1 MSTPIRRVSPPKQ
14 QTLGPQPRPGL
25 GRLWQALGWAVV
37 VASLAVALVLAN
49 EDWTTTAAVL
59 TVAPGLALARWM
71 ILKGK
76 RLAARRAEDIL
87 AEDKRPPVLYLRSFR
102 DEDADKGPSG
112 VLRAGAATEA
122 KPLADSVIAW
132 GTREQ
137 EALAVLLRQV
147 GPYVAVGKPGEPIP
161 EVGAARMYLADDQ
174 WKARVGQLIDE
185 ASLVVVRAGA
195 TEGLRWEVG
204 QLVRRAR
211 PTSLLFV
218 LPANGRQYAGFRRW
232 ANEVLPRPLPESQ
245 PAERLLV
252 FGEDWQPSVL
262 PARRTLRLTLDPF
275 MRSNG
280 IVLEGS
286 VLGDVL
292 EHNSLR

>member
-1 MSTPIRRVSPPKQ
+1 MSTPARRVPPPER

-49 EDWTTTAAVL
+49 EDWTTSAAVL
-59 TVAPGLALARWM
+59 TVALGLALARWM

-76 RLAARRAEDIL
+76 RLAARRAEDVL

-102 DEDADKGPSG
+102 DEDADKGLSG
-112 VLRAGAATEA
+112 VLRSGAATDA
-122 KPLADSVIAW
+122 RPLADSVIAW

-161 EVGAARMYLADDQ
+161 EVGAARMYLSDDQ
-174 WKARVGQLIDE
+174 WQARVGRLIDE

-218 LPANGRQYAGFRRW
+218 LPANAKQYAGFRRW

-262 PARRTLRLTLDPF
+262 PARRTMRLTLEPF

-292 EHNSLR
+292 EHNSMR

>member
-1 MSTPIRRVSPPKQ
+1 MSTPTPRVAPPEQ

-37 VASLAVALVLAN
+37 LASLAVALVLAN
-49 EDWTTTAAVL
+49 EDWSTTAAVF

-76 RLAARRAEDIL
+76 RLAARRAEDVL

-102 DEDADKGPSG
+102 DEDADKGLSG
-112 VLRAGAATEA
+112 VLRSGAATDA

-161 EVGAARMYLADDQ
+161 EVGAARMYLPDDQ
-174 WKARVGQLIDE
+174 WQARVGQLIDE

-218 LPANGRQYAGFRRW
+218 LPANAKQYAGFRRW
-232 ANEVLPRPLPESQ
+232 ANEILPRLLPESQ

-262 PARRTLRLTLDPF
+262 PARRTMRLTLEPY
-275 MRSNG
+275 MRRNG
-280 IVLEGS
+280 IELEGS
-286 VLGDVL
+286 LLGDVL
-292 EHNSLR
+292 EHNSMR

>member
-1 MSTPIRRVSPPKQ
+1 
-14 QTLGPQPRPGL
+14 L
-25 GRLWQALGWAVV
+25 GRLWQALGWSLV

-49 EDWTTTAAVL
+49 EDWNTLLAGLA
-59 TVAPGLALARWM
+59 VAPPLSLARWM
-71 ILKGK
+71 ILRGK
-76 RLAARRAEDIL
+76 RLAAKRAEDVL
-87 AEDKRPPVLYLRSFR
+87 AEDSRPPVLYLRSFQ
-102 DEDADKGPSG
+102 DEDADKGLSG
-112 VLRAGAATEA
+112 VVRSGAATGA
-122 KPLADSVIAW
+122 RPLSESVIAW

-147 GPYVAVGKPGEPIP
+147 GPYVAVGKPGEPFP
-161 EVGAARMYLADDQ
+161 EVGAARMYLPDDQ
-174 WKARVGQLIDE
+174 WQARVAQLIDE
-185 ASLVVVRAGA
+185 ARLVVVRAGA

-211 PTSLLFV
+211 PKSLLFV
-218 LPANGRQYAGFRRW
+218 LPADGGQYSGFRRW

-252 FGEDWQPSVL
+252 FGEDWQPGML
-262 PARRTLRLTLDPF
+262 PACRTMRLTLEPF

-286 VLGDVL
+286 FLGDAI

>member
-1 MSTPIRRVSPPKQ
+1 MSSPARRVSQPQ
-14 QTLGPQPRPGL
+14 SLGPQPRPVL
-25 GRLWQALGWAVV
+25 GRLWQAIGWSVV
-37 VASLAVALVLAN
+37 VASLAAGMVAVNENEDLSTTIIVLVL
-49 EDWTTTAAVL
+49 
-59 TVAPGLALARWM
+59 APGLALARWM

-76 RLAARRAEDIL
+76 RLAAKRAEEVL
-87 AEDKRPPVLYLRSFR
+87 SEDGRPPVLYLRSFR
-102 DEDADKGPSG
+102 DEEADKGLAG
-112 VLRAGAATEA
+112 VLRSGAAAGAS
-122 KPLADSVIAW
+122 PMSHSVVPW

-161 EVGAARMYLADDQ
+161 EVGAARMYLPDDEWQ
-174 WKARVGQLIDE
+174 ARVGQLIDE
-185 ASLVVVRAGA
+185 ARLVVVRAGA

-218 LPANGRQYAGFRRW
+218 LPADAGHYAAFRRW

-275 MRSNG
+275 MRRSG
-280 IVLEGS
+280 IALEGS
-286 VLGDVL
+286 FLGDVL

>member
-1 MSTPIRRVSPPKQ
+1 MSTPTRRISPPEQ
-14 QTLGPQPRPGL
+14 PPLGPQARPGL
-25 GRLWQALGWAVV
+25 GRLWQALGWAVL

-49 EDWTTTAAVL
+49 EDWETTFAVL

-76 RLAARRAEDIL
+76 RLAAKRAEDIL
-87 AEDKRPPVLYLRSFR
+87 AEDRRPPVLYLRSFK
-102 DEDADKGPSG
+102 DEDADKGLGG
-112 VLRAGAATEA
+112 VLRSGAATDA
-122 KPLADSVIAW
+122 QPLAESVIAW

-147 GPYVAVGKPGEPIP
+147 GPYVAVGKPGEPMP
-161 EVGAARMYLADDQ
+161 EVGAARMYLSDDQ
-174 WKARVGQLIDE
+174 WQDRVGRLIDE
-185 ASLVVVRAGA
+185 ARLVVVRAGA

-204 QLVRRAR
+204 QLVRRR
-211 PTSLLFV
+211 PPTSLLVV
-218 LPANGRQYAGFRRW
+218 LPADAGQYAGFRRW
-232 ANEVLPRPLPESQ
+232 ANEVLPRPLPESR

-262 PARRTLRLTLDPF
+262 PVRRTLRLTLEPF

-286 VLGDVL
+286 FLGDVL

>member
-1 MSTPIRRVSPPKQ
+1 MA
-14 QTLGPQPRPGL
+14 GL
-25 GRLWQALGWAVV
+25 AVV
-37 VASLAVALVLAN
+37 PPLS
-49 EDWTTTAAVL
+49 
-59 TVAPGLALARWM
+59 LARWM
-71 ILKGK
+71 ILRGK
-76 RLAARRAEDIL
+76 RLAAKRAEDVL
-87 AEDKRPPVLYLRSFR
+87 AEDRRPPVLYLRSFK
-102 DEDADKGPSG
+102 DEDADKGLSG
-112 VLRAGAATEA
+112 VVRSGAATGA
-122 KPLADSVIAW
+122 RPLSESVIAW

-147 GPYVAVGKPGEPIP
+147 GPYVAVGKPGEPFP
-161 EVGAARMYLADDQ
+161 EVGAARMYLPDDQ
-174 WKARVGQLIDE
+174 WQARVAQLIDE
-185 ASLVVVRAGA
+185 ARLVVVRAGA

-218 LPANGRQYAGFRRW
+218 LPADGGQYSGFRRW

-245 PAERLLV
+245 PAERMLV
-252 FGEDWQPSVL
+252 FGEGWQPGIL
-262 PARRTLRLTLDPF
+262 PASRTMRLTLEPF

-286 VLGDVL
+286 FLGDVI